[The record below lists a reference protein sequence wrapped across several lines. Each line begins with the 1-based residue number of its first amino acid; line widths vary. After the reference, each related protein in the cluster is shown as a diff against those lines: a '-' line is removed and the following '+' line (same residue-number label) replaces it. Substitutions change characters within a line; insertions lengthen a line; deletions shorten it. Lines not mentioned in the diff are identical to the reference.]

1 MRGDAAESG
10 KIDELN
16 RLLAK
21 ALGAKLRFEKSPPR
35 R

>member
-1 MRGDAAESG
+1 MRGDDADAG

-21 ALGAKLRFEKSPPR
+21 TLGAKLRFEKSPPG
-35 R
+35 